1 MEATNFEKNF
11 LSDKET
17 NSDSIDLSDDSG
29 ILVSNKIKDLPI
41 LLSYP
46 NKKKY
51 INRMESLIQEEIE
64 TILEENLK
72 YPLLPFDLEF
82 EYTEEDTCFITVKN
96 TNYKM
101 FEKISVDIYK
111 DNKLIIERAK
121 IRFKKDDSVIL
132 YCEKVR
138 KHFKNGTYQIQL
150 IESIKN
156 YERILFGLRIFSYK
170 NSLMKE
176 NIFQMILGQN
186 PDLNINIRTE
196 MNENILLIP
205 KLKEEMIKINIAQE
219 NAIRNALKYHLSI
232 VIGPPGSGK
241 TFLLINLLYNLLRRK
256 GSTEK
261 ILICAPTNKA
271 IDNIIILLKKY
282 DFEKY
287 VRVLSPA
294 RELSEDIDTTNSVHK
309 LALEKINSNP
319 NKYKDLK
326 KLIEKKERECILSDS
341 DYKRYKK
348 NMADIEDEIIEEAN
362 IVLSTINNSADDRL
376 KNYFFSYVLIDE
388 AAQALEPETLLP
400 LIHQA
405 QMTVLIGDDKQLG
418 PVVHSKDAKNEGLGM
433 SLFERLH
440 FIYKDAPFITLL
452 NEQYRMN
459 EKLYEFPNN
468 KFYEDKI
475 ITKKNILPD
484 KNIMNNFPFPNG
496 FPILFIN
503 VTGLEETENKSYYNS
518 QEVLLVYKSVNEL
531 NKNKV
536 DLKDIGVLTFYSAQ
550 KQRLHEKFY
559 TKEKYQEL
567 KIDSVD
573 GFQGM
578 ELDYII
584 LSTVRSNLEGNLG
597 FLKVDNRL
605 NVALTRARK
614 GIILVGNAKCL
625 AKRPG
630 IFRDLIKFY
639 CSNGLILNNPF
650 GNREIVKKEDIFD
663 KNLKEVEEDFDEI
676 IAAEYERHYHG
687 GRIVKI
693 NNKRPAPVASVY
705 SRKENQIKENEKID
719 NKAKENNGD
728 KQIKNKKEKKEEEKN
743 QVPEIKRKK
752 KKKSKNVE
760 EEQKEEEDKKEEEED
775 LKKKGNKK
783 WKIKNLYN
791 KKKILENKK
800 QEKEEENKVKEE
812 KKEEE
817 DKKGKKGRKNKAK
830 QNDNEDEVK
839 DKKNSNDKGKR
850 KKK

>member
-132 YCEKVR
+132 YCEKIR

-294 RELSEDIDTTNSVHK
+294 RELSEDIDITNSVHK

-663 KNLKEVEEDFDEI
+663 KNLIEDEEVFDEI

-693 NNKRPAPVASVY
+693 KNARPAPVASVY
-705 SRKENQIKENEKID
+705 SRKENKIKENEKID
-719 NKAKENNGD
+719 NKAKENNVD
-728 KQIKNKKEKKEEEKN
+728 KQIKN
-743 QVPEIKRKK
+743 
-752 KKKSKNVE
+752 
-760 EEQKEEEDKKEEEED
+760 
-775 LKKKGNKK
+775 
-783 WKIKNLYN
+783 
-791 KKKILENKK
+791 
-800 QEKEEENKVKEE
+800 
-812 KKEEE
+812 
-817 DKKGKKGRKNKAK
+817 
-830 QNDNEDEVK
+830 
-839 DKKNSNDKGKR
+839 
-850 KKK
+850 

>member
-132 YCEKVR
+132 YCEKIR

-663 KNLKEVEEDFDEI
+663 KNLIEDEEVFDEI

-693 NNKRPAPVASVY
+693 KNARPAPVASVY
-705 SRKENQIKENEKID
+705 SRKENKIKENEKID
-719 NKAKENNGD
+719 NKAKENNVD

-743 QVPEIKRKK
+743 QVPEIKKKK

-791 KKKILENKK
+791 KKKILKIKK
-800 QEKEEENKVKEE
+800 
-812 KKEEE
+812 
-817 DKKGKKGRKNKAK
+817 
-830 QNDNEDEVK
+830 
-839 DKKNSNDKGKR
+839 
-850 KKK
+850 